1 MQQNDPAQTRSPSV
15 GRYFLVA
22 LLIILAVI
30 FFTMVQYFI
39 LPIVLAAVFAGLF
52 YPLYKKLLK
61 PFRGNRSV
69 TSLVTC
75 FILILLLLIP
85 IYVIADL
92 VANEAI
98 KLYQTAEDGIRDIIR
113 DIEEGESQL
122 KDFFSS
128 LPLVQRFNIDAIDWQ
143 GAIEEIVKTS
153 ASLLASVINKASRET
168 FMFFANI
175 FITFFA
181 MFYFFRDGEMIVKRL
196 KYLSPLDEKYED
208 EIISKFISV
217 SRATIKG
224 NLVLAII
231 KGTMGGIT
239 FWIFGVTSPILWG
252 VIMIILSIIPLVG
265 AWMVMYPVGI
275 IMILTGDVWQ
285 GIAIIL
291 IAAIPIGNIDNIL
304 FPKLV
309 GHDTGM
315 HELIIF
321 ISMLGGLSVFG
332 IMGLVVG
339 PIIAAMF
346 IAILDVYSI
355 EFRQDLEN
363 KSPKVITSPEQEGS
377 APQ

>member
-1 MQQNDPAQTRSPSV
+1 MQQNDTAGNRSPSV
-15 GRYFLVA
+15 GRYFLIA

-85 IYVIADL
+85 TYVIADL

-122 KDFFSS
+122 KNFFTS
-128 LPLVQRFNIDAIDWQ
+128 LPLIQRFNIDAIDWQ

-196 KYLSPLDEKYED
+196 KYLSPLDEQYED
-208 EIISKFISV
+208 EIIRKFISV

-239 FWIFGVTSPILWG
+239 VWIFGVTSPILWG

-265 AWMVMYPVGI
+265 AWLIMYPVGI

-321 ISMLGGLSVFG
+321 ISMLGGLSIFG

-346 IAILDVYSI
+346 ITILDVYSI

-363 KSPKVITSPEQEGS
+363 KSAKVITSPEQEGS
-377 APQ
+377 TPQ

>member
-1 MQQNDPAQTRSPSV
+1 MQQNDTAGNRSPSV
-15 GRYFLVA
+15 GRYFLIA

-85 IYVIADL
+85 TYVIADL

-122 KDFFSS
+122 KNFFTS
-128 LPLVQRFNIDAIDWQ
+128 LPLIQRFNIDAIDWQ

-196 KYLSPLDEKYED
+196 KYLSPLDEQYED
-208 EIISKFISV
+208 EIIRKFISV

-265 AWMVMYPVGI
+265 AWLIMYPVGI

-321 ISMLGGLSVFG
+321 ISMLGGLSIFG

-346 IAILDVYSI
+346 ITILDVYSI

-363 KSPKVITSPEQEGS
+363 KSAKVITSPEQEGS
-377 APQ
+377 TPQ

>member
-1 MQQNDPAQTRSPSV
+1 MQQNDTAGNRSPSV
-15 GRYFLVA
+15 GRYFLIA

-69 TSLVTC
+69 ASLVTC

-85 IYVIADL
+85 TYVIADL

-122 KDFFSS
+122 KNFFTS
-128 LPLVQRFNIDAIDWQ
+128 LPLIQRFNIDAIDWQ

-175 FITFFA
+175 FITFFS

-196 KYLSPLDEKYED
+196 KYLSPLDEQYED
-208 EIISKFISV
+208 EIIRKFISV

-265 AWMVMYPVGI
+265 AWLIMYPVGI

-321 ISMLGGLSVFG
+321 ISMLGGLSIFG

-346 IAILDVYSI
+346 ITILDVYSI

-363 KSPKVITSPEQEGS
+363 KSAKVITSPEQEGS
-377 APQ
+377 TPQ